1 MITIGNRTLQSGADL
16 VPGIVCC
23 LLIGTLSYL
32 SNSFLFSKVSPL
44 LWAFI
49 YSILIANLATLPYG
63 CDRGI
68 NFCST
73 TLLRLAIVVFGLTIS
88 IGTWTSLGFIG
99 LFQVVLVVAFGLGFG
114 VWIGRLMGLEETMA
128 ILIAV
133 GTSICG
139 ASAIAAT
146 GPVVKAKNEEMGVA
160 IACITLF
167 GLIAMVAYPF
177 IFLFTGLGD
186 WLNHSQVAFGVWA
199 GTGIHETAQVVAA
212 GAQVGKEA
220 ADVALVT
227 KSVRIFMIAPVILLA
242 TFLFTRRKNESET
255 QTVRPG
261 VPLFAVAFVVAT
273 LLNSALLSVPITNL
287 LWSSIGASFVK
298 PGSAFLLAMAFAG
311 VGFKVRWQTIR
322 VIGIK
327 AFVAGLVVALATG
340 IIAFLL
346 LCVLYVPFGVR

>member
-1 MITIGNRTLQSGADL
+1 MITTPNRIARLGTDL
-16 VPGIVCC
+16 GPGVLCC
-23 LLIGTLSYL
+23 LLIGALSYL
-32 SNSFLFSKVSPL
+32 SNAFLLSRVSPL

-49 YSILIANLATLPYG
+49 YSILIANLVTL
-63 CDRGI
+63 RSAFNSGI

-73 TLLRLAIVVFGLTIS
+73 GLLRFAIVVFGLTIS
-88 IGTWTSLGFIG
+88 ITTWTSLGLIG
-99 LFQVVLVVAFGLGFG
+99 LLQVVLVVAFGLSFG

-212 GAQVGKEA
+212 ATQVGKEA
-220 ADVALVT
+220 ADMAVVT

-242 TFLFTRRKNESET
+242 TLLFTHTKNKSDT
-255 QTVRPG
+255 QTVRSG

-287 LWSSIGASFVK
+287 LWSSIAASFVK
-298 PGSAFLLAMAFAG
+298 PGSAFLLATAFAG
-311 VGFKVRWQTIR
+311 VGFKVKYRAISI
-322 VIGIK
+322 IGLK
-327 AFVAGLVVALATG
+327 AFVVGLAVALATS
-340 IIAFLL
+340 IVAFLL
-346 LCVLYVPFGVR
+346 VIFLYISL

>member
-1 MITIGNRTLQSGADL
+1 MRSGIDL

-23 LLIGTLSYL
+23 LLIGALSYL

-49 YSILIANLATLPYG
+49 YSILIANLVTLHSAFNT
-63 CDRGI
+63 GI

-73 TLLRLAIVVFGLTIS
+73 SLLRFAIVVFGLTIS
-88 IGTWTSLGFIG
+88 ITTWTSLGPIG
-99 LFQVVLVVAFGLGFG
+99 LLQVVLVVAFGLSFG

-160 IACITLF
+160 LACITLF
-167 GLIAMVAYPF
+167 GLVAMVAYPF

-186 WLNHSQVAFGVWA
+186 WLNQSQVAFGVWA

-227 KSVRIFMIAPVILLA
+227 KSIRIFMIAPVILLA
-242 TFLFTRRKNESET
+242 TLLFRRRQNKSET
-255 QTVRPG
+255 QTVGPG
-261 VPLFAVAFVVAT
+261 VPLFAVAFVAAT
-273 LLNSALLSVPITNL
+273 LVNSALVSVPVTNL
-287 LWSSIGASFVK
+287 LWSSITASFVK
-298 PGSAFLLAMAFAG
+298 PGSTFLLAMAFAG

-322 VIGIK
+322 VIGMK
-327 AFVAGLVVALATG
+327 AFVVGLVVALASG
-340 IIAFLL
+340 IVAFLL
-346 LCVLYVPFGVR
+346 LCFLYVPLSLK